1 MLQALGREKKVSR
14 APHSDGAVKVW
25 AFLMIPQFAIPFYL
39 VLIWL
44 TPAEYRPYWA
54 GVWFGGTVLLHLL
67 NPVGGTG
74 YQGGDLEPDSDWQFL
89 LLVLR
94 DSLML
99 MLPIA
104 GIIFAVGLKI
114 FG

>member
-1 MLQALGREKKVSR
+1 M
-14 APHSDGAVKVW
+14 
-25 AFLMIPQFAIPFYL
+25 
-39 VLIWL
+39 
-44 TPAEYRPYWA
+44 
-54 GVWFGGTVLLHLL
+54 L

-74 YQGGDLEPDSDWQFL
+74 YQGGGLEPDTDWQFL

-104 GIIFAVGLKI
+104 GVIFAVGLKI